1 MGWWRAPGLV
11 SQADIEEAAANPPS
25 PVLAVAGGREFRLVW
40 QNVDALTFEI
50 GPQPG
55 ERCFVKW
62 SPVTSRLDLRG
73 EAARMAWAAA
83 YATVPR
89 VLDSG
94 SDDAGSWIVT
104 TPVPGRSAVDPRWV
118 AEPRTAVIAIG
129 EGLRALHDSMPV
141 GSCPFSWS
149 AQSRIDR
156 ITQAVESGLAASARG
171 LTEIHQH
178 LTLDEALRLVGATP
192 PEDDLVVCHGDTCA
206 PNTLLTDDGRWSG
219 HVDLGALGVAD
230 RWADLAIATWSTT
243 WNYGPQ
249 WQQLL
254 LDAYGAKLDEERTR
268 YYRLLW
274 DLDE

>member
-1 MGWWRAPGLV
+1 MGWA
-11 SQADIEEAAANPPS
+11 ADYTP
-25 PVLAVAGGREFRLVW
+25 
-40 QNVDALTFEI
+40 
-50 GPQPG
+50 
-55 ERCFVKW
+55 
-62 SPVTSRLDLRG
+62 
-73 EAARMAWAAA
+73 
-83 YATVPR
+83 VPR

-129 EGLRALHDSMPV
+129 EGLRAMHDSMPV

-156 ITQAVESGLAASARG
+156 ITRAVESGWQPRR
-171 LTEIHQH
+171 EDWHEVHHH
-178 LTLDEALRLVGATP
+178 LSLDEALRLVAEIP

-219 HVDLGALGVAD
+219 HVDLGALGIAD

-243 WNYGPQ
+243 WNYGPHWEQ
-249 WQQLL
+249 FL
-254 LDAYGAKLDEERTR
+254 LDAYGTRLDQDRTR